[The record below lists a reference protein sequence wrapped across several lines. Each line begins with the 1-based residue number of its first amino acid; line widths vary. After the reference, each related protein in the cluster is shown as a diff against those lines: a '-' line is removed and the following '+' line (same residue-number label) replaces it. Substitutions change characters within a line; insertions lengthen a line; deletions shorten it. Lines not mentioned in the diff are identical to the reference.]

1 MVILLTIVLTENP
14 HSVSLE
20 TMTTAVT
27 VYSPLVFLKFILPE
41 AYSLNNGAGKDEDD
55 QTVKANIYILNQ
67 KLIFL

>member
-27 VYSPLVFLKFILPE
+27 VYPPLVFLKFILPE
-41 AYSLNNGAGKDEDD
+41 AYSLNNGVGNDEDD
-55 QTVKANIYILNQ
+55 QTVKANIYILNH